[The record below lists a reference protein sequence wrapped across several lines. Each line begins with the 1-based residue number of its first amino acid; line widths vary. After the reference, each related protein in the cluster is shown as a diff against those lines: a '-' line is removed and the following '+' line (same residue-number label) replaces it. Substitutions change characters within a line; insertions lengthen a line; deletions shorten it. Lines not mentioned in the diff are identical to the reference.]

1 MSVKYLISPRPP
13 AHPPTQIHTPIRC
26 SWRTISRLMVYQAK
40 LNEKYTSVLRCISN
54 FQGTSYKNLQDTA
67 TSSFFVVVL
76 HQQISFLQLFRT
88 SFNIMKKIFAT
99 NFSCLMDS
107 SVGDLFNGRNSLS
120 ITNFFLL
127 MLPYSQNIE
136 CLRCPYSNQKYD
148 CNF

>member
-1 MSVKYLISPRPP
+1 
-13 AHPPTQIHTPIRC
+13 
-26 SWRTISRLMVYQAK
+26 MVYQAK

-99 NFSCLMDS
+99 NFPCLM
-107 SVGDLFNGRNSLS
+107 VGRWETSLTAKS
-120 ITNFFLL
+120 LNHNKFFVDAPLGTL
-127 MLPYSQNIE
+127 KILNV
-136 CLRCPYSNQKYD
+136 
-148 CNF
+148 